1 MALEVIVLA
10 AGMGKRMHS
19 SLPKVLHAVAA
30 KPMLFHVLETA
41 ASLEPQAIHVVL
53 GHGSEQVE
61 ASLAQGLSPELYAKI
76 KVCYQKEQLG
86 TAHAVAQALP
96 ELAPQSKVIVLYGD
110 TPLTPKV
117 ELERLLCALDEG
129 ASMSLLTAELD
140 NPAGYG
146 RIVRKADGSLA
157 GIVEDKDASP
167 EQKAICEV
175 NTGMMALS
183 AAALA
188 HYLPQIGNNNAQGE
202 YYLTDLVALL
212 VNDGC
217 KVTGVSAK
225 KDNIDLLS
233 GVNNKVQ
240 LAMVERL
247 YQEKAAQQLLT
258 DGLTL
263 ADPKRFDLRGKL
275 SFGQDCF
282 IDINVII
289 EGEVKLGHN
298 VVIGAGCVLKDVTI
312 GDNSIISPY
321 TIMER
326 SELKVH
332 TTVGPFARLRP
343 GNVLEDEVH
352 IGNFVEVKNSHI
364 EYGTKAGHLTYLGDS
379 DIGRNTNIGAGTI
392 TCNYDG
398 ANKHRT
404 TIGNDVFVGSDT
416 QLVAPVTVEDGAT
429 IGAGTTVTRTVK
441 AKSLVVTRAPVRSL
455 ADYARP
461 TKKPKA

>member
-30 KPMLFHVLETA
+30 QPMLFHVIKTA
-41 ASLEPQAIHVVL
+41 ATLGPQAIHVVL
-53 GHGSEQVE
+53 GHGGDKVE
-61 ASLAQGLSPELYAKI
+61 AALQQLSPELQSLV

-96 ELAPQSKVIVLYGD
+96 QVDALSQVIVLYGD

-117 ELERLLCALDEG
+117 ELERLLAALNEG
-129 ASMSLLTAELD
+129 AALSLLTAELN

-146 RIVRKADGSLA
+146 RIVRSASGALQ

-167 EQKAICEV
+167 EQKAIREI
-175 NTGMMALS
+175 NTGMIATTGAL
-183 AAALA
+183 LNE
-188 HYLPQIGNNNAQGE
+188 YLPQIGNNNAQGE
-202 YYLTDLVALL
+202 YYLTDLAGLL
-212 VNDGC
+212 VQAGKQVDGI
-217 KVTGVSAK
+217 KSAPE
-225 KDNIDLLS
+225 NIDLLS
-233 GVNNKVQ
+233 GVNNKQQ
-240 LAMVERL
+240 LAFVERL
-247 YQEKAAQQLLT
+247 YQERAANQLLM

-263 ADPKRFDLRGKL
+263 ADPKRFDLRGEL
-275 SFGQDCF
+275 HFGQDCF

-289 EGEVKLGHN
+289 EGKVTLGNN
-298 VVIGAGCVLKDVTI
+298 VVIGAGCVLKDVSI
-312 GDNSIISPY
+312 GDNSVISPY

-332 TTVGPFARLRP
+332 TTIGPFARLRP

-379 DIGRNTNIGAGTI
+379 DIGANTNIGAGTI

-404 TIGNDVFVGSDT
+404 TIGKDVFVGSDT

-441 AKSLVVTRAPVRSL
+441 AKSLVVTRAPLRAI
-455 ADYARP
+455 ADYERP

>member
-30 KPMLFHVLETA
+30 QPMLFHVIKTA
-41 ASLEPQAIHVVL
+41 ASLNPQAIHVVL
-53 GHGSEQVE
+53 GHGGDKVE
-61 ASLAQGLSPELYAKI
+61 AALKQLSPELQALV

-96 ELAPQSKVIVLYGD
+96 QVDAASQVIVLYGD

-117 ELERLLCALDEG
+117 ELERLLAALNEG
-129 ASMSLLTAELD
+129 AALSLLTAELN

-146 RIVRKADGSLA
+146 RI
-157 GIVEDKDASP
+157 
-167 EQKAICEV
+167 QKAIREI
-175 NTGMMALS
+175 NTGMIATTGAL
-183 AAALA
+183 LNE
-188 HYLPQIGNNNAQGE
+188 YLPQIGNNNAQGE
-202 YYLTDLVALL
+202 YYLTDLAGLL
-212 VNDGC
+212 VKAG
-217 KVTGVSAK
+217 KTVVGIKSAPE
-225 KDNIDLLS
+225 NIDLLS
-233 GVNNKVQ
+233 GVNNKQQ
-240 LAMVERL
+240 LAFVERL
-247 YQEKAAQQLLT
+247 YQERAANQLLM

-263 ADPKRFDLRGKL
+263 ADPKRFDLRGEL
-275 SFGQDCF
+275 HFGQDCF

-289 EGEVKLGHN
+289 EGKVTLGNN
-298 VVIGAGCVLKDVTI
+298 VVIGAGCVLKDVSI
-312 GDNSIISPY
+312 GDNSVISPY

-332 TTVGPFARLRP
+332 TTIGPFARLRP

-379 DIGRNTNIGAGTI
+379 DIGANTNIGAGTI

-404 TIGNDVFVGSDT
+404 TIGKDVFVGSDT

-441 AKSLVVTRAPVRSL
+441 AKSLVVTRAPLRAI
-455 ADYARP
+455 ADYERP